1 MRIRT
6 FAAAA
11 ALVLTLS
18 AHAQRGI
25 DNPMTRA
32 VLQVY
37 EKQLQEDPSDWET
50 WMARANEYYM
60 HSEYLRSLN
69 DVDNALKYIP
79 ENKKAER
86 FDALLLRANIYT
98 ETGRNA
104 EALNDLNSA
113 VALMPSSYV
122 ALYLRANTLY
132 SLGRYD
138 EASADY
144 KRLQRINQRSPD
156 ALVGLA
162 RIAVKENNLGTA
174 NELLDQAVAMDPNNS
189 EYYVRRADVRKQ
201 MGLTRDAV
209 DDLVLAVSIN
219 SDDSRAIQHLVDL
232 GKSDYPTVIAGLTSA
247 IQQAPRV
254 GMFPYIRGVIAQ
266 AHYNYKAALDDFKAI
281 NDKQLYNYH
290 GIYAS
295 MAECQLA
302 LGRYDEALQ
311 NVETA
316 ISTDANSAGHS
327 LPKAQILRAL
337 GRPAEAFDIA
347 LKASVMNGGSNE
359 ALVEMGLCRAGEG
372 KWQEAADLF
381 GEASLDNPDSPEL
394 LMLRAWVLGKHL
406 NQPVAAAGFYGQ
418 VVDLEGWDL
427 DNVRS
432 LKGFAQLL
440 NGDREQA
447 VKWIENILATVTD
460 KDGFVHY
467 MGACFYTVAG
477 DNERAIA
484 LAHKAMELGYANY
497 YEWMTLNDGLCTVAL
512 LRDDL
517 SFLRLIEKYK
527 YLWD

>member
-1 MRIRT
+1 M
-6 FAAAA
+6 
-11 ALVLTLS
+11 
-18 AHAQRGI
+18 
-25 DNPMTRA
+25 
-32 VLQVY
+32 
-37 EKQLQEDPSDWET
+37 
-50 WMARANEYYM
+50 
-60 HSEYLRSLN
+60 
-69 DVDNALKYIP
+69 
-79 ENKKAER
+79 
-86 FDALLLRANIYT
+86 
-98 ETGRNA
+98 
-104 EALNDLNSA
+104 
-113 VALMPSSYV
+113 
-122 ALYLRANTLY
+122 
-132 SLGRYD
+132 
-138 EASADY
+138 
-144 KRLQRINQRSPD
+144 
-156 ALVGLA
+156 
-162 RIAVKENNLGTA
+162 
-174 NELLDQAVAMDPNNS
+174 
-189 EYYVRRADVRKQ
+189 RRADVRKQ

-316 ISTDANSAGHS
+316 ISMDANSAGHFI
-327 LPKAQILRAL
+327 LKAQILRAL

-406 NQPVAAAGFYGQ
+406 NQPVAAAGFYGK